1 MRHLIFSF
9 SGLRLAGNPAKD
21 HEALFRISEDPAC
34 WSLFSFILQTV
45 MAYQATS
52 KVALV
57 FSLVCI
63 LAALGSVRVSMQLPA
78 HKVTMSPCI
87 HYFMSYR
94 TSRTRQ

>member
-1 MRHLIFSF
+1 MRHPIFSF

-34 WSLFSFILQTV
+34 WDLFRFVLQTV

-52 KVALV
+52 KVHLV

-63 LAALGSVRVSMQLPA
+63 LAALGSVRFSMQQPRVLDVE
-78 HKVTMSPCI
+78 K
-87 HYFMSYR
+87 
-94 TSRTRQ
+94 